1 MPFTGLKWLEWL
13 GLNVIIEDR
22 CDLESVVLVGALRF
36 HKGRELAA
44 SLFIKFTLP
53 PLILEWVR
61 VAVRVPS
68 GANE

>member
-22 CDLESVVLVGALRF
+22 CDLESELLVGALRF

-53 PLILEWVR
+53 PLIQNWNG
-61 VAVRVPS
+61 S
-68 GANE
+68 G